1 MSIQSTIYSL
11 LPSLPPAARRI
22 GELIVAEPAVVL
34 QSTISELA
42 KRCQTSDPSVV
53 RFCRTLG
60 FTGYVQLRLAL
71 ATEIGREIAAEP
83 NAPQFGE
90 DISPADSLGD
100 SVEKL
105 RFTEVMAIE
114 ETLKALDLEQL
125 NTAAE
130 RIDGSSRV
138 LLYGVG
144 AGAVVAEDFAYKL
157 SRIGRIA
164 QRFADLHGALMA
176 AALARPGDVAVL
188 FSHSGQTP
196 EIMQFLRAVK
206 QRGVKTIA
214 VSNVRQSALAKEAD
228 HCLLTMVRETEF
240 RAGAMASRIAQ
251 LAIVDCLFV
260 AVAQRSYQPT
270 VTALEL
276 TRQAIEQQLAR

>member
-22 GELIVAEPAVVL
+22 AELIVAEPAAVL
-34 QSTISELA
+34 QNTISELA
-42 KRCQTSDPSVV
+42 KRCGTSEPSVV

-60 FTGYVQLRLAL
+60 FSGYVQLRLAL

-83 NAPQFGE
+83 GGKRFGE
-90 DISPADSLGD
+90 DISPTDSLGD
-100 SVEKL
+100 AVEKL

-114 ETLKALDLEQL
+114 ETLSALRLEAL
-125 NTAAE
+125 AASAE
-130 RIDGSSRV
+130 LIEGAARV

-157 SRIGRIA
+157 SRIGRTA
-164 QRFADLHGALMA
+164 LRFADLHGALMA
-176 AALARPGDVAVL
+176 AALARPDDVVVL
-188 FSHSGQTP
+188 FSHSGQTQ
-196 EIMQFLRAVK
+196 EILQFLRAAHH
-206 QRGVKTIA
+206 RGVKVIA
-214 VSNVRQSALAKEAD
+214 VSNVQNSPLAKEAD
-228 HCLLTMVRETEF
+228 HCLFTAVRETEF

-276 TRQAIEQQLAR
+276 TRQAIEQQLGR